1 MSTMEYTV
9 QQLAKLSGVSKRTLH
24 YYDEI
29 DLLKPKAIRSNGY
42 RIYGLEEVTRLQ
54 QILFFKSFG
63 LSLIEIQTIM
73 AQDKVT
79 IYQTLQSQQ
88 MKLIQQKISLEQ
100 QIQALAKTLQEYQGE
115 ITMTDQEKFNYF
127 KQQKL
132 AENEEKYDQEIREK
146 YGEEAVQKSNQK
158 WLDLTP
164 EQFETMQQ
172 AEEKLIQALDN
183 LLSHPQELPN
193 DTAQMAFEAHKT
205 WLTTV
210 APYYNATY
218 HRNLAEMYQADER
231 FRAYYDE
238 KTIAPSTDLLAEIIK
253 FYTEN

>member
-1 MSTMEYTV
+1 
-9 QQLAKLSGVSKRTLH
+9 
-24 YYDEI
+24 
-29 DLLKPKAIRSNGY
+29 
-42 RIYGLEEVTRLQ
+42 
-54 QILFFKSFG
+54 
-63 LSLIEIQTIM
+63 
-73 AQDKVT
+73 
-79 IYQTLQSQQ
+79 
-88 MKLIQQKISLEQ
+88 
-100 QIQALAKTLQEYQGE
+100 
-115 ITMTDQEKFNYF
+115 MTDQEKFKYF

-132 AENEEKYDQEIREK
+132 AENEEKYGQEIREK
-146 YGEEAVQKSNQK
+146 YSEEAVQKSNQK

-238 KTIAPSTDLLAEIIK
+238 KTIAPSTDLLAEIIQ
-253 FYTEN
+253 YYAGN

>member
-1 MSTMEYTV
+1 MITMEYTV

-42 RIYGLEEVTRLQ
+42 RIYGSEEVTRLQ

-100 QIQALAKTLQEYQGE
+100 QIQALSQTLQEYQGE

-132 AENEEKYDQEIREK
+132 AENEEKYGQEIREK
-146 YGEEAVQKSNQK
+146 YGEEAIQKSNQK
-158 WLDLTP
+158 WLNLAP

-172 AEEKLIQALDN
+172 AEKTLIQN
-183 LLSHPQELPN
+183 LNSLLTHPQSLPN
-193 DTAQMAFEAHKT
+193 DLAQSAFLAHKT
-205 WLTTV
+205 WLSTV
-210 APYYNATY
+210 TPFYNTIY
-218 HRNLAEMYQADER
+218 HQNLAEMYQSDER
-231 FRAYYDE
+231 FRTYYDE

>member
-1 MSTMEYTV
+1 MEYTV

-29 DLLKPKAIRSNGY
+29 DLLKPKTIRSNGY
-42 RIYGLEEVTRLQ
+42 RIYGSEEVTRLQ

-63 LSLIEIQTIM
+63 LSLTEIQTIM
-73 AQDKVT
+73 AQDKAA
-79 IYQTLQSQQ
+79 IYQALQSQQ
-88 MKLIQQKISLEQ
+88 FKLIQQKISLEQ
-100 QIQALAKTLQEYQGE
+100 QIQALSNTLQEYQGE

-132 AENEEKYDQEIREK
+132 AENEEKYGQEIREK
-146 YGEEAVQKSNQK
+146 YGEEAIQKSNQK
-158 WLDLTP
+158 WLNLAP

-172 AEEKLIQALDN
+172 AEKTLIQN
-183 LLSHPQELPN
+183 LNSLLTHQQSLPN
-193 DTAQMAFEAHKT
+193 DLAQSAFLAHKT
-205 WLTTV
+205 WLSTV
-210 APYYNATY
+210 TPFYNTIY
-218 HRNLAEMYQADER
+218 HQNLAEMYQSDER
-231 FRAYYDE
+231 FRTYYDE

>member
-1 MSTMEYTV
+1 
-9 QQLAKLSGVSKRTLH
+9 
-24 YYDEI
+24 
-29 DLLKPKAIRSNGY
+29 
-42 RIYGLEEVTRLQ
+42 
-54 QILFFKSFG
+54 
-63 LSLIEIQTIM
+63 
-73 AQDKVT
+73 
-79 IYQTLQSQQ
+79 

-132 AENEEKYDQEIREK
+132 AENEEKYGQEIREK
-146 YGEEAVQKSNQK
+146 YDEEAVQKSNQK

-210 APYYNATY
+210 TPYYNATY

-238 KTIAPSTDLLAEIIK
+238 KTIAPSTDLLAEIIQ
-253 FYTEN
+253 YYAGN

>member
-1 MSTMEYTV
+1 MEYTV

-29 DLLKPKAIRSNGY
+29 GLLQPKAIRSNGY
-42 RIYGLEEVTRLQ
+42 RIYGFEEVTRLQ

-63 LSLIEIQTIM
+63 LSLIEIQAIM
-73 AQDKVT
+73 SQDKVT
-79 IYQTLQSQQ
+79 IYQTLQSQRL
-88 MKLIQQKISLEQ
+88 KLIQQKISLEP
-100 QIQALAKTLQEYQGE
+100 QIQALSQTLQEYQGE
-115 ITMTDQEKFNYF
+115 ITMTDQEKFKYF

-132 AENEEKYDQEIREK
+132 AENEEKYGQEIREK

-164 EQFETMQQ
+164 EQFEIMQS
-172 AEEKLIQALDN
+172 AEKTCIQSLN
-183 LLSHPQELPN
+183 TLLSQPQDLPN
-193 DTAQMAFEAHKT
+193 DLAQKAFEAHKT

-210 APYYNATY
+210 APCYNATY
-218 HRNLAEMYQADER
+218 HRNLAEMYQADDR

-238 KTIAPSTDLLAEIIK
+238 KTIAPSTDLLAEIIH
-253 FYTEN
+253 FYASIC

>member
-1 MSTMEYTV
+1 MEYTV
-9 QQLAKLSGVSKRTLH
+9 QQLAKLSSVSKRTLH

-29 DLLKPKAIRSNGY
+29 DLLKPKTIRSNGY
-42 RIYGLEEVTRLQ
+42 RIYGSEEVTRLQ

-63 LSLIEIQTIM
+63 LSLTEIQTIM
-73 AQDKVT
+73 AQNKAV
-79 IYQTLQSQQ
+79 IYQALQSQQ
-88 MKLIQQKISLEQ
+88 FKLIQQKISLEQ
-100 QIQALAKTLQEYQGE
+100 QIQALSQTLQEYQGE
-115 ITMTDQEKFNYF
+115 ITMTDQEKFKYF

-132 AENEEKYDQEIREK
+132 AENEEKYGQEIREK

-183 LLSHPQELPN
+183 LLSHPQDLPN
-193 DTAQMAFEAHKT
+193 DTAQKAFEAHKI

-238 KTIAPSTDLLAEIIK
+238 KTIAPSTDLLAEIIQ
-253 FYTEN
+253 YYAGN

>member
-1 MSTMEYTV
+1 MEYTV

-29 DLLKPKAIRSNGY
+29 DLLKPKTIRSNGY
-42 RIYGLEEVTRLQ
+42 RIYGSEEVTRLQ

-63 LSLIEIQTIM
+63 LSLTEIQTIM
-73 AQDKVT
+73 AQDKAA
-79 IYQTLQSQQ
+79 IYQALQSQQ
-88 MKLIQQKISLEQ
+88 FKLIQQKISLEQ
-100 QIQALAKTLQEYQGE
+100 QIQALEKTLQEYQGE
-115 ITMTDQEKFNYF
+115 ITMTDQEKFKYF

-132 AENEEKYDQEIREK
+132 AENEEKYGQEIREK
-146 YGEEAVQKSNQK
+146 YGEEAVEKKSNQK

-218 HRNLAEMYQADER
+218 HRNLAEMYQSDER
-231 FRAYYDE
+231 FRTYYDE

>member
-1 MSTMEYTV
+1 MITMEYTV

-42 RIYGLEEVTRLQ
+42 RIYGSEEVTRLQ

-100 QIQALAKTLQEYQGE
+100 QIQALSQTLQEYQGE

-132 AENEEKYDQEIREK
+132 AENEEKYGQEIREK
-146 YGEEAVQKSNQK
+146 YGEEAIQKSNQK
-158 WLDLTP
+158 WLNLAP

-172 AEEKLIQALDN
+172 AEKNLIQN
-183 LLSHPQELPN
+183 LNSLLTHPQSLPN
-193 DTAQMAFEAHKT
+193 DLAQSAFLAHKT
-205 WLTTV
+205 WLSTV
-210 APYYNATY
+210 TPFYNTIY
-218 HRNLAEMYQADER
+218 HQNLAEMYQSDER
-231 FRAYYDE
+231 FRTYYDE

>member
-42 RIYGLEEVTRLQ
+42 RIYGSEEVTRLQ

-73 AQDKVT
+73 AQDKVN

-132 AENEEKYDQEIREK
+132 AENEEKYGQEIREK
-146 YGEEAVQKSNQK
+146 DGEEAIQKSNQK
-158 WLDLTP
+158 WLNLAP

-172 AEEKLIQALDN
+172 AEKTLIQN
-183 LLSHPQELPN
+183 LNSLLTHPQSLPN
-193 DTAQMAFEAHKT
+193 DLAQSAFLAHKT
-205 WLTTV
+205 WLSTV
-210 APYYNATY
+210 TPFYNTIY
-218 HRNLAEMYQADER
+218 QQNLAKMYQSDER
-231 FRAYYDE
+231 FRTYYDE
-238 KTIAPSTDLLAEIIK
+238 KNIAPSTDLLAEIIK
-253 FYTEN
+253 LYTEN